1 MTLDELDQLFW
12 LRKEVERLDR
22 RIKAIESQA
31 YNPSSQVL
39 TGMPAEPHT
48 NASRVEKYAVEL
60 TDLRDVLTKRRAE
73 CRELVV
79 RIERFISSIP
89 DSLTRLAFSYR
100 YVDGLEWNGVA
111 DALGGNSEAS
121 VKMMCYRYLDK
132 VNAED
137 ET

>member
-39 TGMPAEPHT
+39 TGMPTEPHSNT
-48 NASRVEKYAVEL
+48 SRVEKYAVEL
-60 TDLRDVLTKRRAE
+60 TDLRDILEKRKME
-73 CRELVV
+73 CKELVV
-79 RIERFISSIP
+79 QIEKFISSIP

-132 VNAED
+132 VNAEGA
-137 ET
+137 